1 MNSDN
6 KIDIAE
12 ENYRNHDEECSTCGA
27 SYDEESPQR
36 HRWKIA
42 VIAVSTIS
50 LVLGLVCEF
59 VLGNRLLGEALFLI
73 TAVVSGYS
81 IAKNALRAAVR
92 LSLDMNF
99 LRIIAAIGAFVIGHG
114 EEGAAVLFLFYIAEY
129 LEGYSVER
137 ARKSV
142 EALVKLAPETAK
154 VKRNGVEVEVHVHE
168 VEIGERMLIRPGD
181 KIPLDGIV
189 VDGTSSVNQATIT
202 GESVPITK
210 EKGDQV
216 FAGTINEEGF
226 LEVEVTKKSTETILY
241 KIVQL
246 VEQAQRKKSKTEKF
260 VDKFARYYT
269 PAVVILAVLVAA
281 VPSLLLGMNFSD
293 WFYKA
298 LVLLVVACPCALAIS
313 TPVSIVS
320 AITSAARN
328 GVLIKGGEYA
338 EEISKIKV
346 FAFDK
351 TGTLTEGKLQ
361 VSDLIGLN
369 GYQPK
374 VFLKVA
380 ASLESASEHPIAK
393 AIVKRA
399 KEEKLNTQ
407 EIEDF
412 KSITGKGIRGRVAN
426 GVYYVGSRKL
436 FQESGITIP
445 EEKLNVLEEE
455 GKTVIL
461 VGTEKELI
469 GIISLRDKI
478 RDVALSSLAE
488 LKKRGIK
495 SVLITGDNERTAR
508 AIAREVGIDE
518 YYAGLLPE
526 EKVKIVNELRR
537 KYRSVAMVGDGV
549 NDAPALAEATVG
561 ITMGAI
567 GSDVS
572 LETADVALMKDD
584 LSRLPYLV
592 DLSKRTL
599 EVIKENIIASITI
612 KGGFGILAFPGIVT
626 LWLAVAIG
634 DMGLSLAVI
643 LNALRLSLIKPDRK

>member
-99 LRIIAAIGAFVIGHG
+99 LMILAAIGAFVIGHG

-328 GVLIKGGEYA
+328 GVLI
-338 EEISKIKV
+338 
-346 FAFDK
+346 
-351 TGTLTEGKLQ
+351 L
-361 VSDLIGLN
+361 
-369 GYQPK
+369 
-374 VFLKVA
+374 
-380 ASLESASEHPIAK
+380 
-393 AIVKRA
+393 
-399 KEEKLNTQ
+399 
-407 EIEDF
+407 
-412 KSITGKGIRGRVAN
+412 
-426 GVYYVGSRKL
+426 
-436 FQESGITIP
+436 
-445 EEKLNVLEEE
+445 
-455 GKTVIL
+455 
-461 VGTEKELI
+461 
-469 GIISLRDKI
+469 
-478 RDVALSSLAE
+478 
-488 LKKRGIK
+488 
-495 SVLITGDNERTAR
+495 
-508 AIAREVGIDE
+508 
-518 YYAGLLPE
+518 
-526 EKVKIVNELRR
+526 
-537 KYRSVAMVGDGV
+537 
-549 NDAPALAEATVG
+549 
-561 ITMGAI
+561 
-567 GSDVS
+567 
-572 LETADVALMKDD
+572 
-584 LSRLPYLV
+584 
-592 DLSKRTL
+592 
-599 EVIKENIIASITI
+599 
-612 KGGFGILAFPGIVT
+612 
-626 LWLAVAIG
+626 
-634 DMGLSLAVI
+634 
-643 LNALRLSLIKPDRK
+643 